1 MFFRYCDIHLFLRF
15 QQQNVKVWKAPVL
28 YNGYEAGADFAH
40 GCKRQEN
47 AWRYASGA
55 AALRFMETGEIVKK
69 DGASDGEKKI

>member
-1 MFFRYCDIHLFLRF
+1 M
-15 QQQNVKVWKAPVL
+15 